1 MFVNQH
7 FSKLKIDVFA
17 ISTEIFRE
25 SFKRNDKK

>member
-17 ISTEIFRE
+17 ISTEILRE
-25 SFKRNDKK
+25 SKIKAI